1 MGTCYVPGNALNI
14 LCALTHVIFTAP
26 YKLGA
31 IIISI
36 LILLMGE
43 MGHREAKVHRA
54 NKW

>member
-1 MGTCYVPGNALNI
+1 MDTYYVPGTALNI
-14 LCALTHVIFTAP
+14 LYVLTHVILTAP

-36 LILLMGE
+36 LILLMEE